1 MIICLPDSAPL
12 GRIGSKRSTNEAF
25 GNLNGIP
32 MMAMFSL
39 VKDLQA
45 GHAAGWQGG
54 WSEQTRGSLPS
65 LAGTQPQEA
74 LCCPHHPWVNVLNT
88 TQDKALSSPVSC
100 QR

>member
-45 GHAAGWQGG
+45 GHAAGREGGQSKPEALSHHWQG
-54 WSEQTRGSLPS
+54 RSLRR
-65 LAGTQPQEA
+65 LYAA
-74 LCCPHHPWVNVLNT
+74 LT
-88 TQDKALSSPVSC
+88 THG
-100 QR
+100 